1 MAEKKQ
7 IGKVTHFFSKISVAA
22 VELTEGLKVGDMISI
37 EGAAGALEQ
46 RVESMQMN
54 NQPITEAKAGD
65 VVGLKVLGKVKEG
78 DRVYL
83 AQ

>member
-7 IGKVTHFFSKISVAA
+7 VGKVTHFFSKISVAA
-22 VELTEGLKVGDMISI
+22 VELTGGLKVGDMISI
-37 EGAAGALEQ
+37 EGGAGTLEQ

-54 NQPITEAKAGD
+54 NQPIAEAKAGD
-65 VVGLKVLGKVKEG
+65 VVGLKVLGRVKEG

-83 AQ
+83 EQ

>member
-7 IGKVTHFFSKISVAA
+7 VGKVTHFFSKISVAA
-22 VELTEGLKVGDMISI
+22 VELTGALKLGDMISI
-37 EGAAGALEQ
+37 EGGAGAIEQ

-83 AQ
+83 GQ

>member
-7 IGKVTHFFSKISVAA
+7 VGKVTHFFSKISVAA
-22 VELTEGLKVGDMISI
+22 VELTGALKVGDMISI
-37 EGAAGALEQ
+37 EGGAGAIEQ

-83 AQ
+83 GQ